1 MANIEFPGI
10 FAEGGDDRLALNSKG
25 VNKYFCRPEVTVCTL
40 LLVVAMRCT
49 TMSANA
55 CRCTLTLAGALL
67 SLNPRPCARRCAL
80 RKRHRGACSCMRLRA
95 LTPVYMS
102 VTNKRSA

>member
-55 CRCTLTLAGALL
+55 CRCTLTLAGA
-67 SLNPRPCARRCAL
+67 R
-80 RKRHRGACSCMRLRA
+80 
-95 LTPVYMS
+95 
-102 VTNKRSA
+102 

>member
-55 CRCTLTLAGALL
+55 CRCTLTLAGARL
-67 SLNPRPCARRCAL
+67 SPPHAHARARARAHARPCAL
-80 RKRHRGACSCMRLRA
+80 RKRHRGACPCTL
-95 LTPVYMS
+95 MS
-102 VTNKRSA
+102 ACLH